1 MEKGLRRLAKQCK
14 DIKYTKGLLL
24 GFLIAGTLSFSN
36 SYLAS
41 LSYTFFSDSFFTEI
55 SIILSINTFKV
66 LKNISS
72 ILFIKISFEYILFS
86 EKILFFRKFLTV

>member
-36 SYLAS
+36 SNVAGQH
-41 LSYTFFSDSFFTEI
+41 
-55 SIILSINTFKV
+55 
-66 LKNISS
+66 LKS
-72 ILFIKISFEYILFS
+72 
-86 EKILFFRKFLTV
+86 KILKLQ